1 MEYKEN
7 GTTGLVA
14 KKYQEGGNINEAD
27 FITIDYENVTSS
39 TPVTI
44 SSTTNQTVFTATQH
58 CRVNVISY
66 PASGEG
72 NIDSRNLMLV
82 VNGHD
87 LLTWGNSS
95 SYPANMTAAVL
106 ELMPNDVVAAR
117 KASSGVV
124 NTRVSLHILPYKE

>member
-39 TPVTI
+39 TPVII

-58 CRVNVISY
+58 CRVNVVSA

-82 VNGHD
+82 VNGYD

-124 NTRVSLHILPYKE
+124 NTLVALHILPYKE